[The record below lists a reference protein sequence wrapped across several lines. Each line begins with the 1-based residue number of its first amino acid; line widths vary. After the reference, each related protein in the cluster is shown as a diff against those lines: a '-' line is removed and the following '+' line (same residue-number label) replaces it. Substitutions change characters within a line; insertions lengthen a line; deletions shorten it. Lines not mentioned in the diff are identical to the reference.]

1 MKKRTSNDSTPSS
14 AKPTTSDPVPDA
26 GPTAGSTKPT
36 SADGVRSRF
45 RRPRR
50 RTYYSIG
57 EVCSMIGV
65 KPHVL
70 RYWES
75 QFDELKPNKNRSG
88 NRVYQSGEIELI
100 ALIHKLV
107 HEERYTVEGAKKR
120 LGELQEAGAT
130 GEQTGEALQ
139 GVFLRSLQGELQ
151 ELHDLLDGGE

>member
-1 MKKRTSNDSTPSS
+1 MEEGSPG
-14 AKPTTSDPVPDA
+14 A
-26 GPTAGSTKPT
+26 GPRSEG
-36 SADGVRSRF
+36 DGVESTVESREPEKRPESAPAEEGRSRF
-45 RRPRR
+45 RRPRK

-120 LGELQEAGAT
+120 LGELQEADSTQEESA
-130 GEQTGEALQ
+130 EALQ
-139 GVFLRSLQGELQ
+139 VVFLRSLTNELQ
-151 ELHDLLDGGE
+151 EIHEMLDPEV

>member
-1 MKKRTSNDSTPSS
+1 VNEKKQSESVSISS
-14 AKPTTSDPVPDA
+14 APAAPTLREEGA
-26 GPTAGSTKPT
+26 
-36 SADGVRSRF
+36 SRL

-75 QFDELKPNKNRSG
+75 QFDELRPNKNRSG

-100 ALIHKLV
+100 ALIHRLV
-107 HEERYTVEGAKKR
+107 HEERYTVEGARKR
-120 LGELQEAGAT
+120 LGELQESGQT
-130 GEQTGEALQ
+130 QEQSAEALQ
-139 GVFLRSLQGELQ
+139 GVFLRSLRTELQ
-151 ELHDLLDGGE
+151 EIQELLDVPEV